1 MKKSM
6 GGTWITQL
14 VIIFMF
20 LFVAFLA
27 LSINYSKAYRVK
39 NQTLSIIEKRQGLN
53 PDTVRYI
60 NSYLRS
66 SGYNM
71 KGYCG
76 SDLKNVYGIS
86 SLEDSKSNTL
96 VPAKR
101 GVKYYYCLYKKDAS
115 SQNFKRKASYGI
127 TLFFKFNLPVI
138 GEIHTFDVDG
148 ETKDIIYP
156 TEWEGSC
163 EDPKHIKCKK

>member
-1 MKKSM
+1 MRQVT

-14 VIIFMF
+14 VIIFIF

-39 NQTLSIIEKRQGLN
+39 NQTLSIIEKRQGVN
-53 PDTVRYI
+53 DDTIRYI

-76 SDLKNVYGIS
+76 KDLTNVYGVT
-86 SLEDSKSNTL
+86 SLEDSKS
-96 VPAKR
+96 AKLENAKK
-101 GVKYYYCLYKKDAS
+101 GVKYFYCIYKKDAS
-115 SQNFKRKASYGI
+115 SQNFKEKASYGV
-127 TLFFKFNLPVI
+127 TLFFKFNLPVMGDI
-138 GEIHTFDVDG
+138 YTFNVDG

-156 TEWEGSC
+156 RDSSI
-163 EDPKHIKCKK
+163 IKIKK

>member
-1 MKKSM
+1 MRQTT

-39 NQTLSIIEKRQGLN
+39 NQTLSIIEKKQGIN
-53 PDTVRYI
+53 ANTVRYI

-76 SDLKNVYGIS
+76 KNVKNMYGVT
-86 SLEDSKSNTL
+86 SLDDSKASQL
-96 VPAKR
+96 VEAKK
-101 GVKYYYCLYKKDAS
+101 GTKYYYCLYKNDAS
-115 SQNFKRKASYGI
+115 SQNFKRKANYGVI
-127 TLFFKFNLPVI
+127 LFFKFNLPVM
-138 GEIHTFDVDG
+138 GEIYTFSVDG

-156 TEWEGSC
+156 DDWEGSC
-163 EDPKHIKCKK
+163 DKPKHIKCRK